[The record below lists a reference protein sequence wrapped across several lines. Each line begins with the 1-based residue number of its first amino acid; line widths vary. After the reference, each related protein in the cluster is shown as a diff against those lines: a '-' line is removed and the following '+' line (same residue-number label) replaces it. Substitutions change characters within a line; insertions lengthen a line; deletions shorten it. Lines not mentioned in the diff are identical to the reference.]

1 MGILN
6 ELAIKHVTDK
16 SSIFHNYCDEYEFF
30 LNGYR
35 DKAINLLEIGV
46 HSGCS
51 LRMWLDYFSH
61 PKTTVYGVDINN
73 VNVGITDSRYK
84 FLHGD
89 QTDTNVYSGVGD
101 LDIII
106 DDGSHI
112 CEHQRLTFELL
123 FKKLKSNGMY
133 IVEDV
138 STSYW
143 NHLGDS
149 FNFIEYSKK
158 YIDTVNYDGIFNEID
173 LTNEH
178 PNFPFTNHFMFN
190 KHDIARNS
198 KYLDSTMSQKNMIR
212 EYDIRSIYYGN
223 SFIIF
228 FKK

>member
-61 PKTTVYGVDINN
+61 PNTTVYGVDINN
-73 VNVGITDSRYK
+73 INVGITDSRYK
-84 FLHGD
+84 FLGGD
-89 QTDTNVYSGVGD
+89 QTDITVYSGVGD
-101 LDIII
+101 LDIVI

-112 CEHQRLTFELL
+112 CEHQRLTFEIL
-123 FKKLKSNGMY
+123 FKKLQSGGMY

-138 STSYW
+138 CTSYW
-143 NHLGDS
+143 QHWGNS
-149 FNFIEYSKK
+149 FIEYTKQ
-158 YIDTVNYDGIFNEID
+158 YIDTVNYNGIYNEVDVSI
-173 LTNEH
+173 EH
-178 PNFPFTNHFMFN
+178 PNIPLPNYCY
-190 KHDIARNS
+190 ARNS
-198 KYLDSTMSQKNMIR
+198 KYLDSTMAQKNMVR
-212 EYDIRSIYYGN
+212 QYDIRSIYYGN

-228 FKK
+228 LKK

>member
-6 ELAIKHVTDK
+6 ELSIKHVTDK

-30 LNGYR
+30 LNAYR

-46 HSGCS
+46 SNGNS
-51 LRMWLDYFSH
+51 IRMWLDYFLH
-61 PKTTVYGVDINN
+61 PNTNVYGVDISNKDL
-73 VNVGITDSRYK
+73 GLTDSRYK
-84 FLHGD
+84 FFCGD
-89 QTDTNVYSGVGD
+89 QTDVNVYSGIGD

-112 CEHQRLTFELL
+112 CEHQRLTFEIL
-123 FKKLKSNGMY
+123 FKKLKSGGMY

-143 NHLGDS
+143 PNWGNS
-149 FNFIEYSKK
+149 FIEYTKQ
-158 YIDTVNYDGIFNEID
+158 YIDTVNYNGIYNEV
-173 LTNEH
+173 
-178 PNFPFTNHFMFN
+178 
-190 KHDIARNS
+190 DIYNVPSNWAPKEYARNS
-198 KYLDSTMSQKNMIR
+198 KYLDSTMARKNMVR
-212 EYDIRSIYYGN
+212 NYDIRSIYYGN